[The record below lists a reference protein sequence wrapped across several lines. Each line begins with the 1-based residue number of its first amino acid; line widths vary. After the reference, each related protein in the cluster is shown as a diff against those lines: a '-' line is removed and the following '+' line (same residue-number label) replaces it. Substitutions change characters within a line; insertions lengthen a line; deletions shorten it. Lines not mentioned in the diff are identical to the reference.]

1 MAKFNDL
8 RRDRPRKNL
17 GFDRNN
23 VLTKKQ
29 GRRWKN
35 FINHQFFAA
44 SMKFRFLE
52 QFLLIF
58 LSWLWARGYP
68 LLPPLVTLVTT
79 DAA

>member
-52 QFLLIF
+52 CLF
-58 LSWLWARGYP
+58 SYRDCGRGATHYS
-68 LLPPLVTLVTT
+68 LP
-79 DAA
+79 